1 MASVMVGTAA
11 AAVASTAGGAAA
23 AGTAAAGTAAAA
35 GAASA
40 AAAGTAAA
48 ASSFGIAEG
57 LMAASVLAG
66 IGGTAA
72 SMNSQRNMAASQA
85 EYTEKVGAYNS
96 ASTKDQYRK
105 LMSTQ
110 KASYG
115 ASGVQ
120 LDDGGTPSDV
130 LAETMVDMEMDALAT
145 YYGGKAKGTAFK
157 NQARANNTASMFNG
171 LAQAGSGA
179 YSLLR

>member
-1 MASVMVGTAA
+1 MASILVGATAA
-11 AAVASTAGGAAA
+11 TAASGAA

-35 GAASA
+35 TGA
-40 AAAGTAAA
+40 AAA
-48 ASSFGIAEG
+48 ASSFGLAEG
-57 LMAASVLAG
+57 LMAASLLAG
-66 IGGTAA
+66 LGGTAM
-72 SMNSQRNMAASQA
+72 SMKSQSDMANVQA
-85 EYTEKVGAYNS
+85 EHAEKVGAYNA

-105 LMSTQ
+105 LMATQ

-130 LAETMVDMEMDALAT
+130 IAGTMVDMEMDALQA
-145 YYGGKAKGTAFK
+145 YYSGQAKGVGYK
-157 NQARANNTASMFNG
+157 NQARANNTASMFSG

>member
-1 MASVMVGTAA
+1 MAGQND
-11 AAVASTAGGAAA
+11 
-23 AGTAAAGTAAAA
+23 
-35 GAASA
+35 
-40 AAAGTAAA
+40 
-48 ASSFGIAEG
+48 
-57 LMAASVLAG
+57 MA
-66 IGGTAA
+66 
-72 SMNSQRNMAASQA
+72 NSQA
-85 EYTEKVGAYNS
+85 EYAEKVSEYNA

-115 ASGVQ
+115 VSGVQ

-145 YYGGKAKGTAFK
+145 YYGGQAKGTAFK

>member
-1 MASVMVGTAA
+1 MASILVGTTAA
-11 AAVASTAGGAAA
+11 AAASAAGGAA

-40 AAAGTAAA
+40 AAATGAAA
-48 ASSFGIAEG
+48 ASTFGIAEG
-57 LMAASVLAG
+57 LMAAGLVAG
-66 IGGTAA
+66 LGGTAM
-72 SMNSQRNMAASQA
+72 SMKSQHDMAESQA
-85 EYTEKVGAYNS
+85 AYSEEVGAYN
-96 ASTKDQYRK
+96 AAATKDQYRK
-105 LMSTQ
+105 LISTQ

-130 LAETMVDMEMDALAT
+130 LAETMVDMELDAMQV
-145 YYGGKAKGTAFK
+145 YYGGQAKGTAFK
-157 NQARANNTASMFNG
+157 NQARANSTGALFNG
-171 LAQAGSGA
+171 LAQAGTGA